1 MNKMIDKNNEMRVQ
15 IDPGASYENINPS
28 NLNDLSKNAGAS
40 NQSSH
45 RQQKTFKL
53 KRGAVQAPNNENV

>member
-40 NQSSH
+40 N
-45 RQQKTFKL
+45 
-53 KRGAVQAPNNENV
+53 